1 MSVVF
6 KAPDRDLVWR
16 TKVSNYGG
24 SANRPLDGLP
34 APVAAAVANAPKIY
48 DRATSSFV
56 QQNLSLAMQFAS
68 PRTMKRNDALGL
80 GPDPALT
87 IAWKMRA
94 TDPIVGSAPNL
105 LALGD
110 ATIPELCLYFGP
122 TDTVSLGNF
131 DATLGATWWLA
142 LGTLIG
148 LHSYIL
154 TKPAGTGYDGTA
166 WALYLDGV
174 AIPLHDTIA
183 GPLSLGS
190 QLTQL
195 SDVPGGGFEFDGSLT
210 GMLVWDSVLSVDALA
225 QLQAFLDSV

>member
-34 APVAAAVANAPKIY
+34 APVAAWWPGWQLLSTYALSLLAAANADGSPSVAPAPGTTGQVLANAIRIAGATQDQFAASVDDQSGNARAIAAAAVANAPKIY

-122 TDTVSLGNF
+122 T
-131 DATLGATWWLA
+131 
-142 LGTLIG
+142 
-148 LHSYIL
+148 
-154 TKPAGTGYDGTA
+154 A
-166 WALYLDGV
+166 WALYL
-174 AIPLHDTIA
+174 IA
-183 GPLSLGS
+183 YRHARLGLGS
-190 QLTQL
+190 ERRRARTAASISRLG
-195 SDVPGGGFEFDGSLT
+195 VRR
-210 GMLVWDSVLSVDALA
+210 
-225 QLQAFLDSV
+225 